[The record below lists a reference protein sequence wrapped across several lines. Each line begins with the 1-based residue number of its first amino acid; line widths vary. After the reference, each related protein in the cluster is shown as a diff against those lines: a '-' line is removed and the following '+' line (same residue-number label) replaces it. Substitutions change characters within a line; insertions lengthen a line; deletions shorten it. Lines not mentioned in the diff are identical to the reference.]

1 MTTTTAMADEWTV
14 VPRRSSTKNHH
25 HHNNRKRSSRRSNIQ
40 RCTGDIGLYSA
51 VASGSGASNPAGDD
65 STRRC
70 DELSQ
75 SLTEEKQR
83 EEKEQTKADILECMV
98 ALKNHLHSGNNLA
111 DSFVELMNVATAS
124 SSSSPSSA
132 EYPEPERA
140 HNTVQE
146 NSRSQANDPNCLHL
160 REIVAY
166 GIGNFAIER
175 FRAPMLQLALLL
187 LVRKWAAA
195 YSTKQSTQADHANQ
209 PLFTDNSNGAESYLD
224 MSEESFQNDQRQ
236 VPIYYYDP
244 CILSVEKEL
253 LDKTFHVHVL
263 ESNEM
268 GKLSLESMRLQYHQ
282 QQSADNASP
291 SLSPH
296 LSSTTN
302 QRESKHSLPTLYF
315 MPHCPMQLYCNVLW
329 ANWYYIFPHS
339 TESQEICD
347 TDHGFN
353 TTSSNNTDQSIQ
365 SNSGDKSSIIIFGN
379 SFQTYDERTI
389 SSESRSNPTNGVIRI
404 APYTKEIPISFSSN
418 TDRKCGGGGGE
429 LIVDAL
435 RHLGTAFNDCNIIYF
450 GRNIVAADSTLPERP
465 EEWIASQDSGRDGEL
480 R

>member
-1 MTTTTAMADEWTV
+1 MTTAMADEWTV
-14 VPRRSSTKNHH
+14 VPRRSSTKNRHH
-25 HHNNRKRSSRRSNIQ
+25 HHDRKRSSRRSNIQ
-40 RCTGDIGLYSA
+40 RCTGDSGLYSA
-51 VASGSGASNPAGDD
+51 VASGSGSTNQVGDD
-65 STRRC
+65 RTRRC
-70 DELSQ
+70 DEHSQ

-111 DSFVELMNVATAS
+111 DPFVVLMNEATAS
-124 SSSSPSSA
+124 SSSSSPSPA
-132 EYPEPERA
+132 EYLERA

-187 LVRKWAAA
+187 LTRRWAAA
-195 YSTKQSTQADHANQ
+195 YSTKQSTQSDHVNQ
-209 PLFTDNSNGAESYLD
+209 PLFTDISNEAESYID
-224 MSEESFQNDQRQ
+224 RSEESFQNDQRQ

-244 CILSVEKEL
+244 CILSAEKEL
-253 LDKTFHVHVL
+253 LDTFHIHVL

-291 SLSPH
+291 SLSPQ
-296 LSSTTN
+296 LSSATN
-302 QRESKHSLPTLYF
+302 QRESKHSLTTLYF

-339 TESQEICD
+339 AEIQEICD

-418 TDRKCGGGGGE
+418 TDRKSGGGGGE
-429 LIVDAL
+429 LIVNPVLLNSYVAL
-435 RHLGTAFNDCNIIYF
+435 
-450 GRNIVAADSTLPERP
+450 P
-465 EEWIASQDSGRDGEL
+465 
-480 R
+480 